1 LGCGEG
7 NLDGGQRTRR
17 CGDAPL
23 NAVVGSGY
31 PYELVG
37 IVYYVFFLMMGR
49 KRYAAGYSNR
59 SRYLVLLAAMVLV
72 GCVPFHYAESAAGI
86 MAMLAAASIAL
97 ASTLIDVVT
106 GRRKR

>member
-72 GCVPFHYAESAAGI
+72 HYAESAAGI

>member
-1 LGCGEG
+1 MGCGQG

-17 CGDAPL
+17 SGTAPL
-23 NAVVGSGY
+23 NALLGSGY

-37 IVYYVFFLMMGR
+37 IIYYVFFLMMGR

-59 SRYLVLLAAMVLV
+59 SRYLVLLAAIVLV

-86 MAMLAAASIAL
+86 IAMLAAAAIAL
-97 ASTLIDVVT
+97 ASTLVDVAT

>member
-7 NLDGGQRTRR
+7 NLDGGQRPRR
-17 CGDAPL
+17 RGVAPL
-23 NAVVGSGY
+23 NALLGSGY

-59 SRYLVLLAAMVLV
+59 SRYLVLLAAIVLV

-86 MAMLAAASIAL
+86 VAMLASAAIAL
-97 ASTLIDVVT
+97 ASTLMDVLT
-106 GRRKR
+106 GRGKP